1 LPVSYTVRSTPIA
14 DRQIA
19 GLRAARRKAYDLFEE
34 ALARQGCAA
43 LGYRLTGDEPLPN
56 LCVKHLRGN
65 DRAVV
70 TFSGGEAW
78 VLLVGPHIEGDAADD
93 VYTALYELA
102 GVPRPVQPRNK
113 PPCCDDNQVPPTLGQ
128 VVIDDLVK
136 RGRALRH

>member
-1 LPVSYTVRSTPIA
+1 MPYTVRSTPAA

-19 GLRAARRKAYDLFEE
+19 GLRGARRKAYDLFEH

-43 LGYRLTGDEPLPN
+43 LGYRLTGDAPLPS

-70 TFSGGEAW
+70 TFSGDEAW
-78 VLLVGPHIEGDAADD
+78 VLLVGPHAQGDAAAD

-102 GVPRPVQPRNK
+102 GVSRPTQPRTK
-113 PPCCDDNQVPPTLGQ
+113 PPCCDDDSAPPTLDEA
-128 VVIDDLVK
+128 VIDALV
-136 RGRALRH
+136 RAGRALRR